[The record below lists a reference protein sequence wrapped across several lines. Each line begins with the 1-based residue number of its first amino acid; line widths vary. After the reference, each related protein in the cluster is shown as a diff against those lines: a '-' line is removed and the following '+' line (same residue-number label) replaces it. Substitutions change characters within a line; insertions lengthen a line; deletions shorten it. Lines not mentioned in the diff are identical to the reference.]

1 MSSNFNDLLIEI
13 GVDTSS
19 AKKSMKELDKMFD
32 GLGKSF
38 TQAVG
43 KKPAKD
49 PFNLEAERAR
59 MQKYIKEME
68 KLGAETESYQKRL
81 KGLKNKSQFVEMKK
95 DLAKYKKDFMSFKD
109 AAAKENLRDIKLIER
124 QTKLLEKRNRV
135 AEAYSNNI
143 RRSAGYQ
150 AANDSQKSGIEGRI
164 SKARTEFNMTGN
176 REVFK
181 DLSNDVKSFKRQLIG
196 LQTVQGGLT
205 DSTRNMIR
213 SYASLFALWEGT
225 TAIKRVGQDFE
236 AMNSSMLAA
245 SGGPENAGKDLIF
258 INGLVDQMGLNLKNT
273 ADAWVKFKFAAKGK
287 ISQTQ
292 IEDIFTSVSMFG
304 TSLKVGPEDM
314 KRAQKAL
321 SQMLSKGTVMSEEL
335 KGQ

>member
-49 PFNLEAERAR
+49 PFNLGAERAR

-150 AANDSQKSGIEGRI
+150 SANDSQKSGIEGRI

-236 AMNSSMLAA
+236 GIQASMLAA
-245 SGGPENAGKDLIF
+245 AGSGSAAAKDMEF
-258 INGLVDQMGLNLKNT
+258 INSIVDKMGLNLKNT
-273 ADAWVKFKFAAKGK
+273 TDAWVKFKFAAKGK
-287 ISQTQ
+287 ISQEQ
-292 IEDIFTSVSMFG
+292 QEDIFTGLSMFG
-304 TSLKVGPEDM
+304 TSLKVDDESM
-314 KRAQKAL
+314 KRSQKAL
-321 SQMLSKGTVMSEEL
+321 IQIEDYCLAA
-335 KGQ
+335 